1 MDGVG
6 TSLLAVVFVWFWQ
19 MCGSGVMEERT
30 WWTKLFLER
39 VRAMVWMFGIYNERS
54 LLRGM

>member
-6 TSLLAVVFVWFWQ
+6 TSLLAVAFVWFWQ
-19 MCGSGVMEERT
+19 ICGSGAIEERT

-54 LLRGM
+54 FIT

>member
-6 TSLLAVVFVWFWQ
+6 TSLLAVAFVWFWQ